1 MAKIT
6 SVKRLVLEDFPNDV
20 RGWLGSKLLQPLNG
34 FIDQTVTALT
44 SNLTIADNF
53 KAKKYEVSVTNN
65 QVYPIKLSYTL
76 NERPSEVRIAS
87 VVPSDGSTPT
97 AVFSVFW
104 RYVDGGL
111 QITFIGLETA
121 KKYNVNIITQV

>member
-1 MAKIT
+1 MAKVT
-6 SVKRLVLEDFPNDV
+6 SVKRLVLEDFPNEI
-20 RGWLGSKLLQPLNG
+20 RGWLGSKLLEPLNG

-44 SNLTIADNF
+44 NNLTISDNF
-53 KAKKYEVSVTNN
+53 KAKKYEVSVTND

-87 VVPSDGSTPT
+87 VVPSDGSIPT

-104 RYVDGGL
+104 RYVDNQL
-111 QITFIGLETA
+111 QITFLGLETA
-121 KKYNVNIITQV
+121 KKYNVNLIAQV